1 MWALKVI
8 FVEAKTKLLQVH
20 QSCWIKQFECNIAL
34 KSSEARENIT
44 QNRNFKN
51 YFPWNL
57 LLTHLEIAEICDD
70 IWDKIDAFVLSIL
83 RNKKEEA
90 HSFFF

>member
-20 QSCWIKQFECNIAL
+20 QSRWIKQFECNIAL

-44 QNRNFKN
+44 QNWNF
-51 YFPWNL
+51 
-57 LLTHLEIAEICDD
+57 
-70 IWDKIDAFVLSIL
+70 
-83 RNKKEEA
+83 
-90 HSFFF
+90 